1 MSKIMYKIRKKVY
14 ILQLHIEIY
23 NKTINSFG
31 QLYIYI
37 YTIIYSLQLSRHNN
51 PYAEWAV
58 QRPDY

>member
-37 YTIIYSLQLSRHNN
+37 YNYL
-51 PYAEWAV
+51 
-58 QRPDY
+58 

>member
-31 QLYIYI
+31 QLYIY
-37 YTIIYSLQLSRHNN
+37 TIIYSLQLSRHNN